1 MYDDFLKKTHP
12 KKYIKFA
19 NFCPKCTLFRN
30 PQQVREQRVSGENAK
45 EMVLPLRAS
54 CRAAKTALW
63 AVQCSRHIERE
74 NSKVVL
80 PY

>member
-30 PQQVREQRVSGENAK
+30 PQQVREQRESGENAK
-45 EMVLPLRAS
+45 
-54 CRAAKTALW
+54 
-63 AVQCSRHIERE
+63 
-74 NSKVVL
+74 
-80 PY
+80 

>member
-30 PQQVREQRVSGENAK
+30 PQQVREQRESGENAK
-45 EMVLPLRAS
+45 EIYRCELPAEPPR
-54 CRAAKTALW
+54 
-63 AVQCSRHIERE
+63 RHCGLS
-74 NSKVVL
+74 NVHDT
-80 PY
+80 